1 MQIITLLQTMTETPT
16 PTATATM
23 TATITLTPTATLT
36 PWAFSL
42 NNYSTVS
49 GQAVNALG
57 PSLGVV
63 IAITLSIGI
72 ALLFIREIR
81 NSLP

>member
-1 MQIITLLQTMTETPT
+1 MKLITLLQTMTETPT
-16 PTATATM
+16 PTATM
-23 TATITLTPTATLT
+23 TATATLTPTVTLT

-42 NNYSTVS
+42 NNYSATS
-49 GQAVNALG
+49 GQAITALA

-63 IAITLSIGI
+63 IAITLSIGV
-72 ALLFIREIR
+72 ALLFIREIK

>member
-42 NNYSTVS
+42 NNYSAVS
-49 GQAVNALG
+49 GQAVTALG

-63 IAITLSIGI
+63 IAICLSIGV
-72 ALLFIREIR
+72 ALLFLREMR
-81 NSLP
+81 NTL